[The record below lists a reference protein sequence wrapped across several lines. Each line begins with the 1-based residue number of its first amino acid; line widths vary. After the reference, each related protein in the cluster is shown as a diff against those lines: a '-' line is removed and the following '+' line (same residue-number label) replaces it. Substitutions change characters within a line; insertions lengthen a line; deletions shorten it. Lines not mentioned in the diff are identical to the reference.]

1 MDEFTAWLEANLGDE
16 FLLTRPEGAPYI
28 TLLLNCKGNP
38 GMSVVVAPSTDDPE
52 NVIAMTTFTMGAAYH
67 NRFTRDALLAML
79 RLMHQKTTVGEQEA
93 SNEEVAAANA
103 WMEAERARDAAI
115 YDRMDGASP

>member
-1 MDEFTAWLEANLGDE
+1 MDKFKAWLEVNLDGK

-38 GMSVVVAPSTDDPE
+38 GMSVVVAPSVDDPA
-52 NVIAMTTFTMGAAYH
+52 NMVAMTTYTMGAAYH
-67 NRFTRDALLAML
+67 NRFNRDALLAML
-79 RLMHQKTTVGEQEA
+79 RLMHQKTTVGEQAA

-103 WMEAERARDAAI
+103 WMEAERARDAVI
-115 YDRMDGASP
+115 YGGMDGASP